1 MRPNPKFPADLVT
14 FTEEIIYG
22 KFIFCVVYL
31 VKNDQDVEKICALWK
46 QMLGIDEKAIFS
58 ILYLHNQWHLAAA
71 ALKALTTYG
80 GVILTSSFP
89 GTIIFLLLF
98 QLYFNYLFTI
108 TGVLSIKWK

>member
-1 MRPNPKFPADLVT
+1 MWPNPKFPADLVK
-14 FTEEIIYG
+14 FTEEILYG

-58 ILYLHNQWHLAAA
+58 ILYLHNQWHLAA
-71 ALKALTTYG
+71 LKALTTCG

-89 GTIIFLLLF
+89 GTIMFLEALLF
-98 QLYFNYLFTI
+98 QLYFTYLSTI